1 MNGYLLGTS
10 IQVEWLVHVVCISS
24 AFTDAAKSIFKV
36 IVAICT
42 LQKCMRVLAVPHP
55 CQHDVF
61 HLFYV
66 SHPSSYKWLLVS
78 IKLSMV

>member
-10 IQVEWLVHVVCISS
+10 IQVEWLGHVVCISS

-36 IVAICT
+36 IAAICT

-55 CQHDVF
+55 CQHLMF
-61 HLFYV
+61 
-66 SHPSSYKWLLVS
+66 S
-78 IKLSMV
+78 IFFMLAILAAINGY